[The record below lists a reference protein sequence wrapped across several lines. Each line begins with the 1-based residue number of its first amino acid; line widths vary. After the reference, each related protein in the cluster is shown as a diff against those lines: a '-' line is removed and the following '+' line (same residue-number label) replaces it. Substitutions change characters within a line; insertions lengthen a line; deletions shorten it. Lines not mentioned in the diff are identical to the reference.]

1 MTRQQEFICGLSQE
15 VTIAVLPRL
24 NMEELMFELNRRIQ
38 NLDKE
43 SSIKDRLVSILR
55 DVMLEEYRQWER
67 KAEISMPGKDQETI
81 IIQRDTSISTA
92 YAEMMS
98 TETSTPDASQQS
110 SGPDL
115 VNSKENNDT
124 SNEVFTHTKE
134 LSLNAVQAQLTATIP
149 PSNTTLTQMN
159 TTVEC
164 IKREDDALATEDGAG
179 RGYHDELNMDTL
191 TFSTQVLDGVNSTSN
206 TYTKKPVQDDKPCQE
221 VAVASAFCE
230 PTSDHTEIHTCIK
243 TECLVP
249 EDDTS
254 SLPSNWNQ
262 NECCTDDR
270 EIGLINGEHKK
281 CQTVNI
287 EETLPASCKPTP
299 HRACKNMAPLL
310 SNKNSEEMCDVRR
323 RKTSNAQKISNH
335 RQCFKAEEKP
345 FMCGECGYRASNK
358 TRLVEHMR
366 THTGEKLFKCNQ
378 CHYQAS
384 LKSSLVKHMKKH
396 SDEEPYCCDLCE
408 YKTYDWSHIKR
419 HMKYHAGV
427 KPYKCEECDYS
438 AVDKSD
444 LTKHRRRHTGERP
457 YSCQECNYKAT
468 EKGSLVR
475 HMRTRHQ
482 CK

>member
-1 MTRQQEFICGLSQE
+1 MTRQQEFICGLSHK

-24 NMEELMFELNRRIQ
+24 NMEELMFELNRRIG
-38 NLDKE
+38 NLDQE
-43 SSIKDRLVSILR
+43 DSIKDRLVSILR
-55 DVMLEEYRQWER
+55 DVMLEEYRQLER
-67 KAEISMPGKDQETI
+67 KAEISMPGKEQETI
-81 IIQRDTSISTA
+81 IIQRDISMA
-92 YAEMMS
+92 YAEM
-98 TETSTPDASQQS
+98 TSTPDASQQS
-110 SGPDL
+110 SGLDL

-124 SNEVFTHTKE
+124 SNEVFTHTRE
-134 LSLNAVQAQLTATIP
+134 LALNAVQAQLTATIP

-164 IKREDDALATEDGAG
+164 IKREDDAMATEDGAG

-191 TFSTQVLDGVNSTSN
+191 TFSTQVLDAVNSTSN
-206 TYTKKPVQDDKPCQE
+206 TYTEKPVEDDKPCQE
-221 VAVASAFCE
+221 TAVASALCE
-230 PTSDHTEIHTCIK
+230 PTSDHTERHTCIK
-243 TECLVP
+243 TECHEP
-249 EDDTS
+249 EDDYI

-262 NECCTDDR
+262 NECYTDDR
-270 EIGLINGEHKK
+270 DTALINGEHEDSPK
-281 CQTVNI
+281 VNI
-287 EETLPASCKPTP
+287 EETPSTSCKLTP
-299 HRACKNMAPLL
+299 DRACKNRVSLL
-310 SNKNSEEMCDVRR
+310 SDKNSGINCKGHVRDIR
-323 RKTSNAQKISNH
+323 GFNTSNAHNISKPN
-335 RQCFKAEEKP
+335 RQCYKAEEKP

-396 SDEEPYCCDLCE
+396 SDEEPYCCDICE
-408 YKTYDWSHIKR
+408 YKTYNWSHIKR

-427 KPYKCEECDYS
+427 RPYKCEQCEYS

-457 YSCQECNYKAT
+457 YSCQVCDYKASQR
-468 EKGSLVR
+468 GSLVW
-475 HMRTRHQ
+475 HMKTRHQ